1 MGAQVAGA
9 GAMVA
14 DTLGSRMLTLR
25 RDHHEVVL
33 CPDVGGSI
41 AAFRSEIDGR
51 LLDWLRPAEPA
62 ALTPGDP
69 RGTACFPLVPYSNRI
84 RDGRFVFEGREI
96 RLPRN
101 FGDHPHSIHGHGWQA
116 PWRVAEATSDAAV
129 MVYHHRADA
138 WPFDYDARQHVRLD
152 RNGLT
157 VTLELVNRSEGAMPA
172 GLGLHPYF
180 PRTPDTRVVAEVSE
194 LWQVDAEVMPR
205 ARVRPAGDSDLNRG
219 VFADRRTLDNV
230 YTGWNGRAT
239 IEWPERRARLE
250 MTAFEPRSR
259 KPLGFL
265 VLFTPA
271 GADFLCVEPV
281 SHCTDAFNLAAA
293 GATDTGI
300 RVLAPGETLE
310 AQVNFAP
317 GAIK

>member
-1 MGAQVAGA
+1 
-9 GAMVA
+9 
-14 DTLGSRMLTLR
+14 MLTLR

-33 CPDVGGSI
+33 CPDIGGSI

-51 LLDWLRPAEPA
+51 LWDWLRPAGPA
-62 ALTPGDP
+62 ALKHSDP
-69 RGTACFPLVPYSNRI
+69 LGTACFPLVPYSNRI

-101 FGDHPHSIHGHGWQA
+101 FGGHPHSIHGHGWQA
-116 PWRVAEATSDAAV
+116 PWRVAEAAVDAAV
-129 MVYHHRADA
+129 MEYHHRADA
-138 WPFDYDARQHVRLD
+138 WPFDYTARQDVRLD
-152 RNGLT
+152 GDGLT

-180 PRTPDTRVVAEVSE
+180 PRTPETRVAARVSE

-205 ARVRPAGDSDLNRG
+205 ARVRPEGASDPNRG
-219 VFADRRTLDNV
+219 VLADRVALDNI
-230 YTGWNGRAT
+230 YTGWDGRAT
-239 IEWPERRARLE
+239 IEWPERRARLD
-250 MTAFEPRSR
+250 MTACEPASR
-259 KPLGFL
+259 EPLGFL

-271 GADFLCVEPV
+271 GEDFLCVEPV

-293 GATDTGI
+293 GAADTGI

-310 AQVNFAP
+310 ARVTFTPIEN
-317 GAIK
+317 